1 MFLKMWKMRR
11 MEMMVARRRRRTP
24 LLTVL
29 RLRRQRV
36 NCQDT
41 CRQSLQPSRCA
52 NLAILY
58 FTSWPLFNQKL
69 VSLSKASESLPA
81 TDNVGD
87 IGDEEENG
95 SAEDHMD
102 EKKDEKKEEKK
113 KEKKKEEKVPKK
125 NRKQA
130 ERIAKPKFSL
140 AQ

>member
-1 MFLKMWKMRR
+1 MFLTMWKMRR
-11 MEMMVARRRRRTP
+11 MEMTVARRRRT
-24 LLTVL
+24 LL

-36 NCQDT
+36 NYQDT

-87 IGDEEENG
+87 IADEEENG

-113 KEKKKEEKVPKK
+113 KEEKKKEKKKEEKAPKK